1 MAANGTVLLIE
12 DEQEIADLLRLYFER
27 DGFRLVHSPTGEEG
41 LDRLERGDIRAAL
54 LDIGLPGIDGIE
66 VCRRIRGDSDIP
78 IIMLTARDTEI
89 DKIVGLEIG
98 ADDYVTKPF
107 SPRELVARVKAVL
120 RRSEER
126 PIAVQTAEIAGFV
139 IDSGRRQVACP
150 GGETIRPTARE
161 FDLLWYLSRHTG
173 LALSRGQILEAVW
186 GYDYFGETRTVDVH
200 IRQLR
205 KKLPDLPIETVW
217 GFGYRLGEN

>member
-1 MAANGTVLLIE
+1 VTAGGAILLIE
-12 DEQEIADLLRLYFER
+12 DEEEIAELLRLYFER
-27 DGFRLVHSPTGEEG
+27 EGYRLVHAGTGELG
-41 LDRLERGDIRAAL
+41 LQRLDERDPRIVL

-66 VCRRIRGDSDIP
+66 VCRRIRARSDVP
-78 IIMLTARDTEI
+78 VIMLTARDSEI

-120 RRSEER
+120 RRSEEGPASPR
-126 PIAVQTAEIAGFV
+126 IIDVGGFV
-139 IDSGRRQVACP
+139 VDSGRRQVTVP
-150 GGETIRPTARE
+150 GGEVVRPTARE
-161 FDLLWYLSRHTG
+161 FDLLWYLAEHRG
-173 LALSRGQILEAVW
+173 LVLSRAQILEAVW

-205 KKLPDLPIETVW
+205 KKLEAIPIETVW
-217 GFGYRLGEN
+217 GVGYRLEG

>member
-1 MAANGTVLLIE
+1 MTAGGTILLIE
-12 DEQEIADLLRLYFER
+12 DEDEIAELLKLYFEKE
-27 DGFRLVHSPTGEEG
+27 GFRLLHASSGEVG
-41 LDRLERGDIRAAL
+41 LERLDERDPRIVL

-66 VCRRIRGDSDIP
+66 VCRRIRSRTDVP
-78 IIMLTARDTEI
+78 VIMLTARDSEV

-107 SPRELVARVKAVL
+107 SPREVVARVKAVL

-126 PIAVQTAEIAGFV
+126 PVTPSTIEIDGFA
-139 IDSGRRQVACP
+139 IDSGRRQVTLPA
-150 GGETIRPTARE
+150 GAVVRPTARE
-161 FDLLWYLSRHTG
+161 FDLLWYLAEHRG
-173 LALSRGQILEAVW
+173 LVLSRAQILEAVW

-205 KKLPDLPIETVW
+205 KKLADIPIETVW
-217 GFGYRLGEN
+217 GVGYQLGA